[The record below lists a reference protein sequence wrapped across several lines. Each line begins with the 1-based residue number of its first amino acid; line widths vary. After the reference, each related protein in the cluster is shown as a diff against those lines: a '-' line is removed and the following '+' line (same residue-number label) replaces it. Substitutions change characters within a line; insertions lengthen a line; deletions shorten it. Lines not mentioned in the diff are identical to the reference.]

1 MKTKIMII
9 ALTVITTTITMIS
22 CKSDYTCNCQKVRT
36 TSSGGTIITAD
47 GSYTYKTTKGTAS
60 TRCNALEYAGT
71 DSSGNYYRQCQ
82 D

>member
-9 ALTVITTTITMIS
+9 ALAVIATTMIS
-22 CKSDYTCNCQKVRT
+22 CKSDYTCNCNKVRT
-36 TSSGGTIITAD
+36 SSSGSTIITPD
-47 GSYTYKTTKGTAS
+47 GSYTFNTTKGTAS
-60 TRCNALEYAGT
+60 TKCNAQEYAGT